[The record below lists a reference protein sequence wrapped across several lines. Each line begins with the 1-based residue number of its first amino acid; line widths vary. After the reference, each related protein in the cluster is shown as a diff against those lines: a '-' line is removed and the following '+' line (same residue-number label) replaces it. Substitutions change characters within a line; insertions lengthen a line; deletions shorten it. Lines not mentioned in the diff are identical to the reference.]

1 MSSRQTG
8 QDFVNIFTPFP
19 AGRDQ
24 FFPPLPSLCL
34 SLSLSSPLPFQR
46 FASHNAPE
54 RTNEVKYGSLVE
66 TNERPSKR
74 YFHYLRINKFSVFRR
89 PTQPRYIFFFLND
102 FWSRKISSFFIHAR
116 LSPPPLPLP
125 IIRESGVRFN
135 SDSGQREFISRHRL
149 VPLVDEMSRKIRPR
163 IGRRSGNRKGR
174 KVLPTKIAALVVS
187 AIQDLRET
195 KGSTPSKIIGYI
207 SYVSEM
213 NDDKVKR
220 QVSDTL
226 SSEIKPLLFADYSQ
240 LFNRVY
246 IKLLRSLLSLLAR
259 KSQRARIKNE
269 QVGSLVVVSVSS
281 CILSSF

>member
-89 PTQPRYIFFFLND
+89 PTQPRYIFFFWTIFD
-102 FWSRKISSFFIHAR
+102 PAKFQVSSFTR
-116 LSPPPLPLP
+116 DSPPLPSP
-125 IIRESGVRFN
+125 SPSFATRACGSIRIPASA
-135 SDSGQREFISRHRL
+135 SSYL
-149 VPLVDEMSRKIRPR
+149 V
-163 IGRRSGNRKGR
+163 
-174 KVLPTKIAALVVS
+174 TVS
-187 AIQDLRET
+187 CHW
-195 KGSTPSKIIGYI
+195 STRWAEK
-207 SYVSEM
+207 
-213 NDDKVKR
+213 
-220 QVSDTL
+220 
-226 SSEIKPLLFADYSQ
+226 
-240 LFNRVY
+240 
-246 IKLLRSLLSLLAR
+246 
-259 KSQRARIKNE
+259 
-269 QVGSLVVVSVSS
+269 
-281 CILSSF
+281 